1 MDKILKALKKV
12 LPAEQIDEVA
22 KAVEEMVNES
32 KSGIEAELEAKF
44 TAKLDEAYEQLAEEK
59 KQDEAIAAE
68 GYQQAYQIIASL
80 MTRIDEQREEFETA
94 LEEGFDEAYNE
105 LEKVKA
111 KNKNIEVEV
120 YEEFDNKL
128 KEMKTIMVD
137 KIDQFLSLQEAE
149 MYESAKKD
157 VLSDPRVLEQR
168 VAVEKMAEILSDYMS
183 NDEYSAVTSSKV
195 EEAHKQIENLKGQ
208 LRIIESKNV
217 NLSRLNNKLNE
228 QVREAHNIITEAT
241 KNERK
246 ERTSKKE
253 NASGRGQ
260 RVVSEEIIS
269 EYAAPAKNNSN
280 NGSDLKEGHDPLN
293 DLLVLSGIIES

>member
-22 KAVEEMVNES
+22 KAVEEMVNEG

-137 KIDQFLSLQEAE
+137 KIDQFLSLQENE
-149 MYESAKKD
+149 IYESAKKN

-183 NDEYSAVTSSKV
+183 NDEYSAVTSGKV

-280 NGSDLKEGHDPLN
+280 SGSDLKEGHDPLN